1 MGFALV
7 SIIAFVGY
15 LAGIV
20 CYRFI
25 RTFLYEVK
33 SASFCRG

>member
-20 CYRFI
+20 CYWFI
-25 RTFLYEVK
+25 RTFLYEVE
-33 SASFCRG
+33 STYFL

>member
-7 SIIAFVGY
+7 SMIAFVGY

-20 CYRFI
+20 CYWFI

-33 SASFCRG
+33 STYFYK

>member
-7 SIIAFVGY
+7 SMIAFVGY

-25 RTFLYEVK
+25 RTFLY
-33 SASFCRG
+33 AI

>member
-7 SIIAFVGY
+7 SIIVFVGY

-20 CYRFI
+20 CYWFI
-25 RTFLYEVK
+25 RPFLYEVK
-33 SASFCRG
+33 SASFSRG

>member
-20 CYRFI
+20 CYWFI
-25 RTFLYEVK
+25 HTFLYEVK
-33 SASFCRG
+33 STYFL

>member
-7 SIIAFVGY
+7 CMIALVGY

-20 CYRFI
+20 CYWFI
-25 RTFLYEVK
+25 RTFLY
-33 SASFCRG
+33 AI

>member
-7 SIIAFVGY
+7 SIIVFVGY

-20 CYRFI
+20 CYWFI
-25 RTFLYEVK
+25 RTFLY
-33 SASFCRG
+33 AI